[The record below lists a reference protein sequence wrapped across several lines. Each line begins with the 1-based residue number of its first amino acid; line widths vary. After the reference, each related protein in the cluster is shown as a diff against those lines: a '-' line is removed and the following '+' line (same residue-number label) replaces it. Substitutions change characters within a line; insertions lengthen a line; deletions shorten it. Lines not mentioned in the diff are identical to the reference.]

1 MKEIY
6 FELVMV
12 PFIKDLKTD
21 LQTWAQN
28 YDNSSFHVTHDEFSI
43 WFVEIRKM

>member
-1 MKEIY
+1 
-6 FELVMV
+6 MV

-28 YDNSSFHVTHDEFSI
+28 YDISFHIAHDEYSN
-43 WFVEIRKM
+43 WFVEIRRK

>member
-1 MKEIY
+1 
-6 FELVMV
+6 MV

-28 YDNSSFHVTHDEFSI
+28 YDNISFHIAHDEYSN
-43 WFVEIRKM
+43 WFVEIRRK